1 MFELNF
7 NRMKLLVVDDHQ
19 LVRQGIVAILKENE
33 ELEDI
38 AEASNGKEVIA
49 LLQDGLQPD
58 IILLDYEMP
67 ELNGLQTL
75 DWIKQHRSGIKVIFL
90 TMREDREVIQ
100 QAIEKKVD
108 GLLLKNNS
116 LEELNQAIL
125 QINKGEQYFSN
136 KAVQILAT
144 LPDNQ
149 EQKLIDLLSL
159 RELQVLKLVAQGYS
173 SAEIGRQL
181 FISARTVETHRNNIM
196 QKTNIKGT
204 VSLVQFALKHDLLKE

>member
-1 MFELNF
+1 
-7 NRMKLLVVDDHQ
+7 
-19 LVRQGIVAILKENE
+19 
-33 ELEDI
+33 
-38 AEASNGKEVIA
+38 
-49 LLQDGLQPD
+49 
-58 IILLDYEMP
+58 
-67 ELNGLQTL
+67 
-75 DWIKQHRSGIKVIFL
+75 
-90 TMREDREVIQ
+90 MREDREVIQ